1 VSVSERLDA
10 FGEIPRQDVARVL
23 LAVLDSDNTGNC
35 VFDVVSGD
43 VPVRDA
49 LANL

>member
-1 VSVSERLDA
+1 ME

-23 LAVLDSDNTGNC
+23 LAVLDSDNTSNC

-43 VPVRDA
+43 VPITEAVA
-49 LANL
+49 KL